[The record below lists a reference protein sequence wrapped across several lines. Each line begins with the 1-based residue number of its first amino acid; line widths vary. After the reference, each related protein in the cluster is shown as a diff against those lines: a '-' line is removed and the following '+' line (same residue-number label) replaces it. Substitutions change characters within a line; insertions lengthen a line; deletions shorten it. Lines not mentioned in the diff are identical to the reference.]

1 MKNFRIAIVLA
12 ATAACA
18 SSTPSPELE
27 PGEIR
32 TAQAPAAGRNRDLIT
47 QEDITADAS
56 LKAQTVLDVVRTLR
70 PHFLNQRGL
79 STNEEMGRVHV
90 NIDNGRM
97 GPVADLNTLMA
108 ATVIEIRY
116 YNIAQAMQKFG
127 GLAMQGPVIAVKT
140 VK

>member
-1 MKNFRIAIVLA
+1 MKIFSRAIVLA
-12 ATAACA
+12 TTAACA
-18 SSTPSPELE
+18 SSTPSPELQ

-32 TAQAPAAGRNRDLIT
+32 TAQAPAASRNRDVIT
-47 QEDITADAS
+47 LQDIAADAS

-70 PHFLNQRGL
+70 PHFLNTRGL
-79 STNEEMGRVHV
+79 ATNEEMGRVHV

-97 GPVADLNTLMA
+97 GALTDLNTIMA
-108 ATVIEIRY
+108 ATVLEIRY